1 MRRPSLATALG
12 ALALVVLVLPR
23 GARSQA
29 APPDTAGARAAV
41 EAYFRGHATGDGA
54 HFRQA
59 FHPVANLYWVRA
71 DTLATRTSAEYAAGA
86 SGRPAPDEA
95 ARRRRIVSLDVVGTA
110 GVAKVELDY
119 PTVTFVDY
127 LSLLKLDG
135 TWRIVA
141 KTFNVA
147 PKPGR

>member
-1 MRRPSLATALG
+1 MRPARPSTA
-12 ALALVVLVLPR
+12 A
-23 GARSQA
+23 
-29 APPDTAGARAAV
+29 PDTAGARTAV
-41 EAYFRGHATGDGA
+41 DAYLRGHATGDGA
-54 HFRQA
+54 HFRTA
-59 FHPVANLYWVRA
+59 FHPAANLYWTRA

-95 ARRRRIVSLDVVGTA
+95 ARRRRIVLLDVVGTA

-127 LSLLKLDG
+127 LSLLKVDG
-135 TWRIVA
+135 VWRIVA

-147 PKPGR
+147 PKAGS

>member
-1 MRRPSLATALG
+1 MRRLLPLAALI
-12 ALALVVLVLPR
+12 VLVAPVR
-23 GARSQA
+23 TRAQSA
-29 APPDTAGARAAV
+29 APDTAGARRAV

-59 FHPVANLYWVRA
+59 FHPVAHLYWVRA

-95 ARRRRIVSLDVVGTA
+95 ARRRRIVFLDVVGTS

-135 TWRIVA
+135 AWRIVA

-147 PKPGR
+147 PKTGS